1 MIWNL
6 FQRKMGF
13 YSHKKNTENQKQQ
26 KNQEQDQWKDSQDP
40 EIHENLDANLEYISK
55 QLGNSGD
62 VKIHRFFIGN
72 ERRCKAALVFI
83 DGMVSQQI
91 ISDGILFP
99 IMALDY
105 SVTSS
110 RGQDRINQLREKIVC
125 SGDTQMYAK
134 LSQAVAGILS
144 GDTALLVDGCTTGL
158 GVSTKGW
165 DKRSVAE
172 PETESVVRGP
182 REGFTENF
190 RTNTSLLRR
199 KIKSP
204 QLRMEHMTI
213 GRKTLTNVCIAY
225 LEGVALP
232 DVVDQVRERLDC
244 LDVDSILDS
253 GYLEEYIE
261 DSPLSIF
268 ATVGYTEKP
277 DVAAAKIL
285 EGRIAIIVDGTPFVL
300 TAPMLFIETFQT
312 AEDYYIRPL
321 YASIMRM
328 LRYIAF
334 FISVFFP
341 GVYIALT
348 TFHQEFIPTTLLMT
362 IASAREGTPFPAFF
376 EALIMVFSFE
386 ILREAGLRLP
396 RPVGQA
402 ISIVGALVMGD
413 AAVSAG
419 LVGAPM
425 VITIALTSVAGFVIP
440 EQNDS
445 MSVLRLV
452 VMCLA
457 ASLGGYGICLAFLGM
472 LIQLGSM
479 ESFGVPYFNGFSVA
493 TDLKDGFVR
502 MPLWTMT
509 KRPARLATGD
519 VTRKNYFVPPN
530 PKPSQNSSK
539 NSKGTKKTEENK

>member
-6 FQRKMGF
+6 FKRKMGF
-13 YSHKKNTENQKQQ
+13 YSHKKNTESQKQQ
-26 KNQEQDQWKDSQDP
+26 KDQEQEQLKDSQDP
-40 EIHENLDANLEYISK
+40 EIQENLETNLEYISK
-55 QLGNSGD
+55 HLGNSGD

-72 ERRCKAALVFI
+72 ERRCKAALLFI
-83 DGMVSQQI
+83 DGLVNQQI

-105 SVTSS
+105 SVTPS

-165 DKRSVAE
+165 DKRSVTE

-225 LEGVALP
+225 LEGVAIP
-232 DVVDQVRERLDC
+232 EVVNQVRERLNR
-244 LDVDSILDS
+244 LDVDSVLDS

-261 DSPLSIF
+261 DSPFSIF

-300 TAPMLFIETFQT
+300 TAPLLFIETFQT

-341 GVYIALT
+341 GIYIALT
-348 TFHQEFIPTTLLMT
+348 TYHQEFIPTTLLIT

-452 VMCLA
+452 IMFFA
-457 ASLGGYGICLAFLGM
+457 AFLGGYGICLAFLGM
-472 LIQLGSM
+472 LIQLGAM
-479 ESFGVPYFNGFSVA
+479 ESFGVTYFNGFSVA
-493 TDLKDGFVR
+493 RDLKDGFIR
-502 MPLWTMT
+502 MPLWMMT
-509 KRPARLATGD
+509 KRPARLAKGD
-519 VTRKNYFVPPN
+519 VTRRNYFVPPN
-530 PKPSQNSSK
+530 PQPPQKSSNNQK
-539 NSKGTKKTEENK
+539 STKTTEENK